1 MSYDLR
7 PLTLAEI
14 LDAAFRM
21 VQMEWRTLV
30 GLSLIMQVPLA
41 LLGLSMPWVFDPF
54 TTPPIEPGAEPT
66 AQDVLGLLGAFSG
79 LGLMYL
85 ILYPFVAASVTA
97 AIAHLY
103 LGRPFELADAARAG
117 LASVLRLVASYLVYL
132 VALFGG
138 LLIVGGAITLIVAMS
153 GALLREV
160 LGSLGAAGIG
170 LGMLLGFGVFVAF
183 ILLMLYL
190 AAISSLLPPVAVL
203 ESAGVVGTVSR
214 SFALAA
220 TARGRVMLIVMTAGL
235 IVAIPVGAAQILIG
249 FMPIFGILVWA
260 GMQAL
265 AFAFTTS
272 VAVVLYFDLRCR
284 AEHYDLELLAEQVE
298 TGRGLADR

>member
-1 MSYDLR
+1 MSYELR

-21 VQMEWRTLV
+21 VQTQWRTLV
-30 GLSLIMQVPLA
+30 GLSAIMQVPLM
-41 LLGLSMPWVFDPF
+41 LLGLSTPWIFDPF
-54 TTPPIEPGAEPT
+54 NSPFEPGAEPT
-66 AQDVLGLLGAFSG
+66 GQELASAVGAFSG
-79 LGLMYL
+79 LGLAYL

-97 AIAHLY
+97 AVAHLY
-103 LGRPFELADAARAG
+103 LGRPFAFADAARAG
-117 LASVLRLVASYLVYL
+117 LASVLRLVASYLVYV

-138 LLIVGGAITLIVAMS
+138 ILIVGVAVTMVAVSS
-153 GALLREV
+153 GTVLREF
-160 LGSLGAAGIG
+160 LGSFGAAGIG
-170 LGMLLGFGVFVAF
+170 LGIVLGFGVFLLVA
-183 ILLMLYL
+183 LSLLYL
-190 AAISSLLPPVAVL
+190 VAISSLLPPVAVL

-220 TARGRVMLIVMTAGL
+220 TARGRVVLIVMTAGL
-235 IVAIPVGAAQILIG
+235 IVGIPVGAAQMVIG
-249 FMPIFGILVWA
+249 FMPVFGILAWA

-298 TGRGLADR
+298 TGRGLAER

>member
-1 MSYDLR
+1 MSYELR

-21 VQMEWRTLV
+21 VQTEWRTLL
-30 GLSLIMQVPLA
+30 GLSLIMQVPLM
-41 LLGLSMPWVFDPF
+41 LLAFSTPRIFDPLAA
-54 TTPPIEPGAEPT
+54 PIEPGVEPT
-66 AQDVLGLLGAFSG
+66 GQELLGAVGALSG
-79 LGLMYL
+79 MGLAYL

-97 AIAHLY
+97 AVAHLY
-103 LGRPFELADAARAG
+103 LGRPFAFADAARAG

-138 LLIVGGAITLIVAMS
+138 VLIVGGAIAMVGVMG

-160 LGSLGAAGIG
+160 MGSLGGIGIG
-170 LGMLLGFGVFVAF
+170 LAILLGFGVFVLLM
-183 ILLMLYL
+183 LLMLYL
-190 AAISSLLPPVAVL
+190 GAISALLPPVAVL
-203 ESAGVVGTVSR
+203 ESAGVVGTVTR

-220 TARGRVMLIVMTAGL
+220 TARGRVLLIVMTAGL
-235 IVAIPVGAAQILIG
+235 IVGIPVGAAQMMIG
-249 FMPIFGILVWA
+249 FMPVFGILVWG

-265 AFAFTTS
+265 AFAFTTA

-284 AEHYDLELLAEQVE
+284 AENYDLELLAEQVE
-298 TGRGLADR
+298 TGRGLAER

>member
-1 MSYDLR
+1 MSYELR

-21 VQMEWRTLV
+21 VQTEWRTLV
-30 GLSLIMQVPLA
+30 GLSLIMQIPLV
-41 LLGLSMPWVFDPF
+41 LLGLSTPWLFDPF
-54 TTPPIEPGAEPT
+54 ASPIEPGVEPT
-66 AQDVLGLLGAFSG
+66 GQELLRVIGAASGMGLV
-79 LGLMYL
+79 YL

-97 AIAHLY
+97 AVAHRY
-103 LGRPFELADAARAG
+103 LGRSFALADAARAG
-117 LASVLRLVASYLVYL
+117 LASVLRLVASYLVYV

-138 LLIVGGAITLIVAMS
+138 VLIVGGAIALVAVMG

-160 LGSLGAAGIG
+160 LGSLGAVGTG
-170 LGMLLGFGVFVAF
+170 LGILLGFGVFV
-183 ILLMLYL
+183 LLVLVMLYL
-190 AAISSLLPPVAVL
+190 GALSALLPPVAVL

-214 SFALAA
+214 SFALAS
-220 TARGRVMLIVMTAGL
+220 TARGRVVLIVMTAGL
-235 IVAIPVGAAQILIG
+235 IVGIPVGAAQMMIG
-249 FMPIFGILVWA
+249 FMPFFGILVWA
-260 GMQAL
+260 AMQAL

-298 TGRGLADR
+298 TGRGLAER